1 MAKIKINGDNSGYV
15 EIAAPNAA
23 HNNTLELGPGTK
35 ILTDKNT
42 HTGNIGI
49 GTDNPVE
56 RLHVSKNS
64 ATGPSIYIT
73 NDSTGHT
80 SSDGLQLGFDGS
92 NNVEFRNRENTQILL
107 YTNNTEKVRI
117 KSDGKVGIGT
127 NNPNRLL
134 QVDGASG
141 GNGQVLISTDGA
153 FSGTDTAD
161 LSFRVYANPSNGNA
175 HNPQAQIQAVGTGS
189 YDAALT
195 FKTAVGGSDNNT
207 PLERLRIKSNGK
219 VGINTTDPS
228 YMLEVHNPD
237 PGNDSKQS
245 IQKWI
250 NTNQNTLELN
260 MYGGTI
266 DQCQFA
272 TINAEQTLSF
282 LTGLASGSVDS
293 TETSLLLTQNRDG
306 WFQGPD
312 TSNYGG
318 GIFIGAEA
326 SPYGNLCALRDNNKR
341 PLIYMGGQYPEITLQ
356 HTVASNANHGG
367 VIRFATYVQSTNTAT
382 GKQFSIGPNGSGTR
396 FDIGYADAAQDANA
410 HNGIA
415 NHNSGTTK
423 IRVDATHDAVKIPG
437 HVIQVGYA
445 RHDPNSDSYTTVGQ
459 DTKSRSAAYLDF
471 TPKYANS
478 QLLIIT
484 RMHTRLINANGCSY
498 GIDVSGNSGSTWTA
512 LNGMSQRNAMDFFY
526 KGDQVNHH
534 YTGFCLT
541 YISATNTNARRYSPW
556 AQGWS
561 GGTWEVSYGHGE
573 HSVTVLEIAGTI

>member
-1 MAKIKINGDNSGYV
+1 MAKIKINGDSSGYV

-80 SSDGLQLGFDGS
+80 SSDGFQLGFDGS

-127 NNPNRLL
+127 DNPNRLL

-175 HNPQAQIQAVGTGS
+175 HKPQAQIQAVGTGS

-207 PLERLRIKSNGK
+207 PLERLRINSAGK

-228 YMLEVHNPD
+228 YMLEVHNPN

-250 NTNQNTLELN
+250 NTDQNTLELN

-272 TINAEQTLSF
+272 TVNAEQTLSF

-293 TETSLLLTQNRDG
+293 TETSLLLTQNRDV
-306 WFQGPD
+306 WVQGPD
-312 TSNYGG
+312 TSNYNGG
-318 GIFIGAEA
+318 VFIGREA
-326 SPYGNLCALRDNNKR
+326 SPYGNLCALRDNNRR
-341 PLIYMGGQYPEITLQ
+341 PLIYMGGKYPEITLQ

-396 FDIGYADAAQDANA
+396 LDIGYANAAQNANA
-410 HNGIA
+410 HDGIA

-423 IRVDATHDAVKIPG
+423 IRVDSAADAVKIPG

-445 RHDPNSDSYTTVGQ
+445 RHDPNSDSYTVVGQ
-459 DTKSRSAAYLDF
+459 DTKSRSAVYLDF
-471 TPKYANS
+471 TPKYADS

-484 RMHTRLINANGCSY
+484 RMHTRMQLAMGCSY
-498 GIDVSGNSGSTWTA
+498 GIDVSGNSGTSWTA
-512 LNGMSQRNAMDFFY
+512 LDGMTQRNAMDFFY
-526 KGDQVNHH
+526 KGEQINHH

-541 YISATNTNARRYSPW
+541 YISATNTNSRRYSPW
-556 AQGWS
+556 GQGWA
-561 GGTWEVSYGHGE
+561 GGTWEISYGHGE

>member
-1 MAKIKINGDNSGYV
+1 MAKIKINGDSSGYV

-80 SSDGLQLGFDGS
+80 SSNGFQLGFDGS
-92 NNVEFRNRENTQILL
+92 NDVEFRNRENTQILL
-107 YTNNTEKVRI
+107 YTNNTERLRI
-117 KSDGKVGIGT
+117 TSTG
-127 NNPNRLL
+127 
-134 QVDGASG
+134 QVKITGVDDQDNLVVNG
-141 GNGQVLISTDGA
+141 GNSQFAVHQDDTDGEVSLRA
-153 FSGTDTAD
+153 QDGSGSNNTKYMTFFTEGGSGTT
-161 LSFRVYANPSNGNA
+161 
-175 HNPQAQIQAVGTGS
+175 
-189 YDAALT
+189 
-195 FKTAVGGSDNNT
+195 
-207 PLERLRIKSNGK
+207 ERLRITSTGK
-219 VGINTTDPS
+219 VGINTTNPS
-228 YMLEVHNPD
+228 YMLEVHNPN

-250 NTNQNTLELN
+250 NTDQNTLELN

-272 TINAEQTLSF
+272 TVNAEQTLSF

-318 GIFIGAEA
+318 GLFIGAEA
-326 SPYGNLCALRDNNKR
+326 SPYGNLCALRDNNRR
-341 PLIYMGGQYPEITLQ
+341 PLIYMGGKYPEITLQ
-356 HTVASNANHGG
+356 HTVASNTNHGG

-382 GKQFSIGPNGSGTR
+382 GKQFSIGSNGSGTQL
-396 FDIGYADAAQDANA
+396 DIGHANAAQGANA

-415 NHNSGTTK
+415 NHGSGTTK
-423 IRVDATHDAVKIPG
+423 IRVDSAVDAVKIPG

-445 RHDPNSDSYTTVGQ
+445 RHDPGSDSYTTVGQ
-459 DTKSRSAAYLDF
+459 DTKSRSAVYLDF

-484 RMHTRLINANGCSY
+484 RMHTRIINANGCSY
-498 GIDVSGNSGSTWTA
+498 GIDVSGNSGSSWTS
-512 LNGMSQRNAMDFFY
+512 LDGMVQRNAMDFFY

-541 YISATNTNARRYSPW
+541 YISATNTNSRRYSPW
-556 AQGWS
+556 AWGWS
-561 GGTWEVSYGHGE
+561 GGTWEISYGHGE

>member
-1 MAKIKINGDNSGYV
+1 MAKIKINGDSSGYV

-49 GTDNPVE
+49 GTDNPNHK
-56 RLHVSKNS
+56 LTLFQSG
-64 ATGPSIYIT
+64 TGTFDAINVVTGNT
-73 NDSTGHT
+73 NSTGYQMGVNSSGEVFHWNTTNSSINFAT
-80 SSDGLQLGFDGS
+80 S
-92 NNVEFRNRENTQILL
+92 
-107 YTNNTEKVRI
+107 NTEKLRI
-117 KSDGKVGIGT
+117 TSAGKVMMGQSSASVNRNLSITGVSGNSNDAELGLQPT
-127 NNPNRLL
+127 NS
-134 QVDGASG
+134 SG
-141 GNGQVLISTDGA
+141 GINPEAIIGA
-153 FSGTDTAD
+153 TAD
-161 LSFRVYANPSNGNA
+161 
-175 HNPQAQIQAVGTGS
+175 GS
-189 YDAALT
+189 YGAHMFFT
-195 FKTAVGGSDNNT
+195 TRNTGGNRI
-207 PLERLRIKSNGK
+207 ERLRISSGGR
-219 VGINTTDPS
+219 VGIGITNPS
-228 YMLEVHNPD
+228 YMLEVHNPN

-250 NTNQNTLELN
+250 NTNQNTLELH
-260 MYGGTI
+260 MYGGSL
-266 DQCQFA
+266 DQVQFA
-272 TINAEQTLSF
+272 TTNAEQSLSF

-318 GIFIGAEA
+318 GVFIGSEA
-326 SPYGNLCALRDNNKR
+326 NPSGNLCALRDGNKR
-341 PLIYMGGQYPEITLQ
+341 PLLYMGGQYPEITLQ
-356 HTVASNANHGG
+356 HTVASNTGHGG

-382 GKQFSIGPNGSGTR
+382 GKQFVIGPNGTGTHL
-396 FDIGYADAAQDANA
+396 DIGHANAAQGANA

-415 NHNSGTTK
+415 NHGAGTTK
-423 IRVDATHDAVKIPG
+423 IRVDSAVDAVKIPG

-445 RHDPNSDSYTTVGQ
+445 RHDPNSDTYTTVGQ
-459 DTKSRSAAYLDF
+459 DTKARSAVYLDF

-484 RMHTRLINANGCSY
+484 RMHTRVIGASGCSY
-498 GIDVSGNSGSTWTA
+498 GIDVSGNSGSSWTA
-512 LNGMSQRNAMDFFY
+512 LDGMTQRNAMDFFY

-541 YISATNTNARRYSPW
+541 YISATNTSSRRYSPW
-556 AQGWS
+556 GQGWAT
-561 GGTWEVSYGHGE
+561 GTWEISYGHGE